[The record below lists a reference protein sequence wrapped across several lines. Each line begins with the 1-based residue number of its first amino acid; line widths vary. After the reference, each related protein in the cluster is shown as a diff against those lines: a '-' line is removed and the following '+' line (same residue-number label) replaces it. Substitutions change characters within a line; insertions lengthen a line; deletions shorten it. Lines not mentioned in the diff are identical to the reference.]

1 MTPTQKTAV
10 QFPWHS
16 VKVNTSAVQHLM
28 IKFTVVATPV
38 IPVIVNSTIILIDH
52 HQIQQILNMPDYLQH
67 N

>member
-10 QFPWHS
+10 QFPRHS
-16 VKVNTSAVQHLM
+16 VKVNTSAVKRLM